1 MQDLILLHGAIGAA
15 DQLEPLANALRVR
28 YRVHVLNFA
37 GHGGRPYGEG
47 GFSMKLFAE
56 NVLEYMDEQG
66 LSTANIFGYS
76 MGGYVGM
83 YLARHHAERVGKVV
97 TLATKYHWDEAVAAK
112 EVQMLNA
119 EKIEQKL
126 PAFAEALSSRHQPN
140 DWKEVLQH
148 TAGMLTALGANNT
161 LKPED
166 YAQITTPVMVLLG
179 DKDKMVGLDE
189 TVAVYKALPNACMGV
204 LPNTQHPI
212 EQVDVELLAQLIV
225 RFMGV

>member
-1 MQDLILLHGAIGAA
+1 MQDLILLHGAIGSA
-15 DQLEPLANALRVR
+15 DQLEPLANALSAN

-37 GHGGRPYGEG
+37 GHGGRGYGEG

-56 NVLEYMDEQG
+56 NVLEYMDEQRLG
-66 LSTANIFGYS
+66 TANIFGYS

-83 YLARHHAERVGKVV
+83 YLARHHVERIGKVV

-119 EKIEQKL
+119 EKIELKL
-126 PAFAEALSSRHQPN
+126 PAFAATLSTRHQPN
-140 DWKEVLQH
+140 DWKEVLQL

-166 YAQITTPVMVLLG
+166 HVQITTPVMVLLG
-179 DKDKMVGLDE
+179 DKDKMVSLDE
-189 TVAVYKALPNACMGV
+189 TVAVYKVLPNACMGV

-212 EQVDVELLAQLIV
+212 EQVDVELLALLIT
-225 RFMGV
+225 RFVA